1 MSSTLEELP
10 VSPYTRELERGGGQL
25 RFAGPLETEF
35 RRAHLRWARLRVR
48 TWLTWASLMAVAI
61 ASLQLRD
68 AGIAHSLSVATL
80 IQVPCAFV
88 LLWLAWSRRYER
100 NYLAVAHVLVPIL
113 SALVGSFIAVGYA
126 AGHQDEFAFE
136 ALNLVAIFVFTGLLF
151 RQAVFAAAIAIVSFQ
166 ITSIVAGLSTPGL
179 VESFMSM
186 TLTFIIGAIVCRD
199 SEESHRRNFLESELI
214 GELIARDGLS
224 GLMNRRAFDEHLAR
238 VWQHALRDQRSIAL
252 LMIDI
257 DHFKRYNDEFGHQAG
272 DEALR
277 RAAQTV
283 LEFTQRPLDLAA
295 RYGGEEFV
303 AILYDL
309 ALPEVQ
315 DTAERLREC
324 VQNLVIRPPD
334 AERRPKPDLTI
345 SVGVAFVTPML
356 GRTAAGIV
364 QLADEALYEAKA
376 AGRNRIVVKAT
387 AAYRGLDT
395 GAFKSAHRQRKA

>member
-68 AGIAHSLSVATL
+68 AGIAHPLSVATL

-100 NYLAVAHVLVPIL
+100 NYLAVAQVLVPIL
-113 SALVGSFIAVGYA
+113 SALDASFLAFGYA
-126 AGHQDEFAFE
+126 AGHHQD
-136 ALNLVAIFVFTGLLF
+136 I
-151 RQAVFAAAIAIVSFQ
+151 
-166 ITSIVAGLSTPGL
+166 
-179 VESFMSM
+179 
-186 TLTFIIGAIVCRD
+186 
-199 SEESHRRNFLESELI
+199 
-214 GELIARDGLS
+214 
-224 GLMNRRAFDEHLAR
+224 
-238 VWQHALRDQRSIAL
+238 
-252 LMIDI
+252 
-257 DHFKRYNDEFGHQAG
+257 
-272 DEALR
+272 
-277 RAAQTV
+277 
-283 LEFTQRPLDLAA
+283 
-295 RYGGEEFV
+295 
-303 AILYDL
+303 
-309 ALPEVQ
+309 
-315 DTAERLREC
+315 AERLRER

-334 AERRPKPDLTI
+334 PERRLKPDVTI
-345 SVGVAFVTPML
+345 SVGVAYVTPML

-376 AGRNRIVVKAT
+376 AGRNCMVLKAT

-395 GAFKSAHRQRKA
+395 GAFKSTHRRRKA